1 MGLAVRTGG
10 FMSAFTQTEA
20 TDPASIFVRRLIP

>member
-1 MGLAVRTGG
+1 VRTGG
-10 FMSAFTQTEA
+10 FMAAFTQTEA

>member
-1 MGLAVRTGG
+1 VRTGG
-10 FMSAFTQTEA
+10 FMAAFAQTEA